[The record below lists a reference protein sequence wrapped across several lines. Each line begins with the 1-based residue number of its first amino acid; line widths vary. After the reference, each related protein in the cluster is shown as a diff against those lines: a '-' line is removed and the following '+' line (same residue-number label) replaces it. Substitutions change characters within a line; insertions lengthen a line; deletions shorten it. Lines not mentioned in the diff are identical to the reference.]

1 MTMGKAIAGNH
12 LDGPEHEEQCQ
23 ESNLAQGE
31 NVHALERHVLRVAL
45 SGILPGLH
53 EEHHEAEKKMISL
66 ETFEAR
72 QSCRKV

>member
-12 LDGPEHEEQCQ
+12 LDGSEHEEQCQ

-45 SGILPGLH
+45 SGILAGFMKSIMKRR
-53 EEHHEAEKKMISL
+53 KK
-66 ETFEAR
+66 
-72 QSCRKV
+72 